1 MSSCKIN
8 KESQFVVNSNEDIS
22 AESLISLNRDNIEDS
37 YKQVIVWNIEFEVII
52 TSIKNYFFHQLM
64 MNFVN
69 KLYLSYQKYKTNG
82 NVRDENYKGELLFP
96 MKDFV

>member
-1 MSSCKIN
+1 
-8 KESQFVVNSNEDIS
+8 
-22 AESLISLNRDNIEDS
+22 
-37 YKQVIVWNIEFEVII
+37 
-52 TSIKNYFFHQLM
+52 M

-96 MKDFV
+96 MKDFLSSVTDHHSIYFMSTILLKDNIDGVRVPQFQLSYICNTNHPSHKDLVQVVP